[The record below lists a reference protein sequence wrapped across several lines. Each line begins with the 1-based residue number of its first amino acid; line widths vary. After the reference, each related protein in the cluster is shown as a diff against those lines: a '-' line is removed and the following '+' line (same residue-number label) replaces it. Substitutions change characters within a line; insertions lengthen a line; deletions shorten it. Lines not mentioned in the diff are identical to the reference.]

1 VADPAKKPIR
11 VTFLWADEAAVDEDA
26 KLGYSKE
33 LVKWANDFYG
43 SRYGFELDVK
53 PAPDAELKEKYKY
66 TLSKTGGYEP
76 DIRTGEPFMAN
87 LRQRRLVPWLPWYKG
102 MEEVQKLE
110 QEESAKQAAFGAAIL
125 NATTAS
131 PANVVAEVAKIRTAF
146 EEMAQA
152 SAAAVAKRHDVI
164 HLKAVLDQFDRDTA
178 NEIWANDYDTR
189 LRVLLGTKFVQSMP
203 SLRTLAPV
211 TPLPGGNPD
220 ITDQYRQK
228 VIFCRFRQLPSQM
241 MKTMRPPTQPRAG
254 TKQGPGYNSWNGQF
268 LWDGTLIL
276 VNLVRRDGS
285 ALAHELVHAAGRDH
299 IKEAFRL
306 RSLWQ
311 IFSEIKRD
319 PVSGLPQ
326 LPNLFE
332 RVTGEDAGYYD
343 GPADDII
350 NYNSI
355 GKKADQVKLYPDDQ
369 KRLEQ
374 APFVV
379 PPPASP

>member
-26 KLGYSKE
+26 KLGYSKA

-66 TLSKTGGYEP
+66 TLSKTDGYEP

-102 MEEVQKLE
+102 VEEAQKLE
-110 QEESAKQAAFGAAIL
+110 QEASAKQAAFGAAIL
-125 NATTAS
+125 SASTA
-131 PANVVAEVAKIRTAF
+131 PAANVVAEVAKVRAAF
-146 EEMAQA
+146 DEMLQA
-152 SAAAVAKRHDVI
+152 SAAAIAKRHDVI
-164 HLKAVLDQFDRDTA
+164 HLKAALDQFDRDTA

-189 LRVLLGTKFVQSMP
+189 LRVQLGSKFLAAA
-203 SLRTLAPV
+203 SLRPV
-211 TPLPGGNPD
+211 TPVKRPTENPD
-220 ITDQYRQK
+220 IASPYRQK

-241 MKTMRPPTQPRAG
+241 MKTMRPPTQPRGG
-254 TKQGPGYNSWNGQF
+254 TKEGPGYNSWNGKF

-276 VNLVRRDGS
+276 VNLVRRDDIT
-285 ALAHELVHAAGRDH
+285 LAHELVHAAGRDH
-299 IKEAFRL
+299 IREAFRL
-306 RSLWQ
+306 RSLFQ
-311 IFSEIKRD
+311 VVKEMFDQKTAI
-319 PVSGLPQ
+319 PQ

-332 RVTGEDAGYYD
+332 RVTGEDAAYYD

-355 GKKADQVKLYPDDQ
+355 GKKADEVKLYPDDQ

-374 APFVV
+374 ASFVA
-379 PPPASP
+379 PPPAGP